1 MMDRDALQYLSESFA
16 CEKTA
21 KAISGATS
29 ETTVALPGDVKI
41 EDLEQFMPGRRRF
54 RGRMQTGSIA
64 EFCKYANDELFGGSL
79 IQCFVDAESMSAE
92 SFFDLGDPQ
101 FPGHA
106 EHRALLKLPKTSDY
120 KELIGNVSGAQ
131 WGQKALA
138 EWIEDWSDNIVLTS
152 SSGEELSRSSAVA
165 AVRRIT
171 IGAKAESTSE
181 EQSFSARRS
190 SMAEVE
196 AKNQETLPSFIAF
209 KCTPFHGLPERTF
222 MVRISLLTGGEAPKF
237 SLRLVRLE
245 QHEEE
250 MAEQFQEILEQ
261 GLDEKV
267 KTFVG
272 TFKA

>member
-1 MMDRDALQYLSESFA
+1 MMDRNALQYLSESFA

-21 KAISGATS
+21 KAISDATS
-29 ETTVALPGDVKI
+29 ETAVALPGDVSI
-41 EDLEQFMPGRRRF
+41 NDLEQFMPGRRRF
-54 RGRMQTGSIA
+54 RGRMQTGSIS
-64 EFCKYANDELFGGSL
+64 EFCKYANDEAFDGLG

-92 SFFDLGDPQ
+92 SFFDLGDPVS
-101 FPGHA
+101 PGHA

-131 WGQKALA
+131 WGQKTLA
-138 EWIEDWSDNIVLTS
+138 EWIEDWSENIVLTS
-152 SSGEELSRSSAVA
+152 SSGEELPRSSAVA

-196 AKNQETLPSFIAF
+196 AKNQDTLPSFIAF

-222 MVRISLLTGGEAPKF
+222 MVRVSLLTGGESPKF

-250 MAEQFQEILEQ
+250 MAEQFQEILQQ
-261 GLDEKV
+261 GLNEKV